1 MASLAGFAD
10 AKRPERNT
18 PTPAPKASPL
28 GGTTGAT
35 PSPQLAGFAPAAK
48 PLNGFAPAKPAAAS
62 GFAPAKPVATGFAAA
77 KPVRARTGAAAI
89 PPGRDGGVVP
99 RGPRLSDKWVSA
111 CSAPVASHRQS
122 QQAMP

>member
-18 PTPAPKASPL
+18 PTPAPKAAPL

-89 PPGRDGGVVP
+89 PPGREPADSEAAAQEAAQALLAASCGVQP
-99 RGPRLSDKWVSA
+99 
-111 CSAPVASHRQS
+111 
-122 QQAMP
+122 